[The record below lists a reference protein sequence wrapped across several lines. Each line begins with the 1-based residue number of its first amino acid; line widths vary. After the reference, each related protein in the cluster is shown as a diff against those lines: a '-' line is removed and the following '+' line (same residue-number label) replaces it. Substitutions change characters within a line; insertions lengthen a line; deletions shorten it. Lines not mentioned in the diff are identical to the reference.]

1 MLILQALEEQK
12 DAFQKVL
19 DSKNA
24 LISLFQNDLRKKDD
38 DYRKQLKE
46 EDEDIT
52 EIIALMRRQF
62 YELRETSLRELSE
75 IEQKFDQ
82 DVKYYF
88 CGTLLTKEIRGQIFS
103 EEIRVKSTRSQTD
116 MLNLKRRLLK
126 TEKQLKREIW
136 KKLRN

>member
-1 MLILQALEEQK
+1 
-12 DAFQKVL
+12 L

-24 LISLFQNDLRKKDD
+24 LISLFQTDLRKKDD

-88 CGTLLTKEIRGQIFS
+88 AELC
-103 EEIRVKSTRSQTD
+103 
-116 MLNLKRRLLK
+116 
-126 TEKQLKREIW
+126 
-136 KKLRN
+136 

>member
-1 MLILQALEEQK
+1 M
-12 DAFQKVL
+12 

-38 DYRKQLKE
+38 DYRKQLKD

-62 YELRETSLRELSE
+62 YELRDNYLKELLE

-82 DVKYYF
+82 DVKIIF
-88 CGTLLTKEIRGQIFS
+88 AELFLLTK
-103 EEIRVKSTRSQTD
+103 
-116 MLNLKRRLLK
+116 
-126 TEKQLKREIW
+126 
-136 KKLRN
+136 